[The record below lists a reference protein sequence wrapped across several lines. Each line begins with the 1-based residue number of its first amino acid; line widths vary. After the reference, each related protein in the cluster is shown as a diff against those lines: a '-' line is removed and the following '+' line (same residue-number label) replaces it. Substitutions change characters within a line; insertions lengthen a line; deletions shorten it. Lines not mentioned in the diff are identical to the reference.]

1 MQVGGAGDPE
11 SAAAQPPRHQKPRQL
26 LEAAEDSEE
35 LDEKLVEM
43 MEGPQRGEK
52 EKDLEKEE
60 AEPVDLLPIVDSVF
74 GQVGM
79 CEPSVCPC
87 IRNVCVLLHQV
98 LWLIECLTEGL
109 IVTLSLQFKYKAR
122 PCSR

>member
-52 EKDLEKEE
+52 GKEMEE

-79 CEPSVCPC
+79 CEPSVS
-87 IRNVCVLLHQV
+87 V
-98 LWLIECLTEGL
+98 
-109 IVTLSLQFKYKAR
+109 
-122 PCSR
+122 